1 MVDADDRQALG
12 TRVTLLAIAA
22 MTAAGGVASA
32 APEPEPLEV
41 LAVDTTAFPHVV
53 VDVAVPERER
63 ASEMPSEAFSLPGL
77 TDVTVERLDPADLTL
92 AIVLDD
98 GPEVRTPGL
107 AFQQGAAAEL
117 VRILPADVE
126 VMIRTSS
133 GVEIEPTVDRAAAMD
148 AIASSRPSSTFGT
161 LAAAAGDAVQRLE
174 TVPDGRRQLV
184 VMTGEASDIQEEEA
198 TSLLA
203 SLDRAGAGMRVV
215 SMGDTVGPRLA
226 QAAHESGGA
235 AAPVGWGADAALR
248 AVDVLSTTFAE
259 QYRLRATM
267 PAPGPL
273 TVRLTANGRSYE
285 TTIPDVG
292 VTPTTTS
299 TPSTTSTTSAA
310 VAVAT
315 IPATAAARPTMGP
328 GVPASSGE
336 GSSTPVVEAGLAIA
350 AIVLIVAV
358 VVAQRRRS
366 RRRVATRTAATRRSA
381 ASRRPATS
389 RRR

>member
-1 MVDADDRQALG
+1 M
-12 TRVTLLAIAA
+12 TLLAIAA

-77 TDVTVERLDPADLTL
+77 TDVTVEELDPADLTL

-117 VRILPADVE
+117 MRILPADVE

-133 GVEIEPTVDRAAAMD
+133 GVDMEPTVDRTAAMD
-148 AIASSRPSSTFGT
+148 AIGSSRPSSTSGT

-203 SLDRAGAGMRVV
+203 SLDRASAAMRVV

-226 QAAHESGGA
+226 QAAHEVAVLPRRSAGA
-235 AAPVGWGADAALR
+235 RTPRCGPSTS
-248 AVDVLSTTFAE
+248 LSTTFAE

-267 PAPGPL
+267 PAPGPV
-273 TVRLTANGRSYE
+273 TVRLTVDGRSYE
-285 TTIPDVG
+285 ATIPDVG
-292 VTPTTTS
+292 VAPTTTS
-299 TPSTTSTTSAA
+299 THIDDVHDVDDDCGHDGPSNRGG
-310 VAVAT
+310 
-315 IPATAAARPTMGP
+315 PADDGP
-328 GVPASSGE
+328 WRAGE
-336 GSSTPVVEAGLAIA
+336 L
-350 AIVLIVAV
+350 
-358 VVAQRRRS
+358 R
-366 RRRVATRTAATRRSA
+366 
-381 ASRRPATS
+381 
-389 RRR
+389 

>member
-1 MVDADDRQALG
+1 MVDADDRRALG

-77 TDVTVERLDPADLTL
+77 TDVTVEELDPADLTL

-133 GVEIEPTVDRAAAMD
+133 GVEMEPTVDRDAAMD
-148 AIASSRPSSTFGT
+148 AIGSTRPGSTSGT

-203 SLDRAGAGMRVV
+203 SLDRAGR
-215 SMGDTVGPRLA
+215 R
-226 QAAHESGGA
+226 
-235 AAPVGWGADAALR
+235 DAR
-248 AVDVLSTTFAE
+248 GVD
-259 QYRLRATM
+259 
-267 PAPGPL
+267 
-273 TVRLTANGRSYE
+273 GRHRR
-285 TTIPDVG
+285 P
-292 VTPTTTS
+292 
-299 TPSTTSTTSAA
+299 
-310 VAVAT
+310 
-315 IPATAAARPTMGP
+315 AARP
-328 GVPASSGE
+328 
-336 GSSTPVVEAGLAIA
+336 GSPRKWRRCRACRLG
-350 AIVLIVAV
+350 
-358 VVAQRRRS
+358 RRRRAAGRRRPQYDVRRAVPVAGHDAGPWARHRPPDCGRPLVRGDDS
-366 RRRVATRTAATRRSA
+366 RRRRDSDDHLDAIHDVHDVGGGCGRDDPSNRGG
-381 ASRRPATS
+381 PADDGPW
-389 RRR
+389 RAGELR

>member
-1 MVDADDRQALG
+1 MADASDRLALG
-12 TRVTLLAIAA
+12 TRATLLAIAA

-41 LAVDTTAFPHVV
+41 LAVDMTAFPQVV

-63 ASEMPSEAFSLPGL
+63 AREMPPEAFSLPGL
-77 TDVTVERLDPADLTL
+77 TDVSVEALAASDLTL
-92 AIVLDD
+92 ALVLDD
-98 GPEVRTPGL
+98 GPEVRTLGL

-126 VMIRTSS
+126 VMIRTAS
-133 GVEIEPTVDRAAAMD
+133 GVEMEPTVDRAAAMN
-148 AIASSRPSSTFGT
+148 AIGSTRQGSTSGT

-174 TVPDGRRQLV
+174 MVPDGRRQLV
-184 VMTGEASDIQEEEA
+184 VMTGEASDIQEAEA

-203 SLDRAGAGMRVV
+203 SLDRAGAAMRVV

-226 QAAHESGGA
+226 QAAHDSGGA
-235 AAPVGWGADAALR
+235 AAPVGWGSDAALR

-267 PAPGPL
+267 PAPGPV
-273 TVRLTANGRSYE
+273 TVRLAVDGRSYE
-285 TTIPDVG
+285 ATIPDVG
-292 VTPTTTS
+292 ATPTTIS
-299 TPSTTSTTSAA
+299 TPSTTSTTL
-310 VAVAT
+310 AVAT
-315 IPATAAARPTMGP
+315 VPASAAARPTMGP
-328 GVPASSGE
+328 GVPTSSGE
-336 GSSTPVVEAGLAIA
+336 GSSTPVVEASLAVAAIA
-350 AIVLIVAV
+350 LIVAV

-366 RRRVATRTAATRRSA
+366 RRVAARPAASRRTT
-381 ASRRPATS
+381 SRRPATS